1 MKKIISAI
9 TILTLVVGLNV
20 SCKKKP
26 TEFDID
32 YTNTVTIPASSIT
45 VNVPAN
51 FETPEIPTE
60 SKDKFASKKTVKDYV
75 EEIKMTRF
83 NLSVDNGNLDF
94 LKSLSIYLKTSNQPD
109 VLIAT
114 KTVIPQGVSSFA
126 MDLED
131 VNIKQYIFNETIK
144 FRVNVTIQSGMAN
157 TAQLKMDQTVHVKA
171 KIVK

>member
-1 MKKIISAI
+1 MKKIISTI
-9 TILTLVVGLNV
+9 TILTLVIGLNV

-32 YTNTVTIPASSIT
+32 YTSTVTIPATSIT
-45 VNVPAN
+45 VNAPAT
-51 FETPEIPTE
+51 FDSPEIPTE
-60 SKDKFASKKTVKDYV
+60 SKEKFASKKTVKDYV

-94 LKSLSIYLKTSNQPD
+94 LKSLKIYLKTAGQTE
-109 VLIAT
+109 VLVAT

-131 VNIKQYIFNETIK
+131 VNIKDHIFGETIK
-144 FRVNVTIQSGMAN
+144 FRVTVTIQTGMAN

>member
-1 MKKIISAI
+1 MKKTISIIAI
-9 TILTLVVGLNV
+9 LALVVGINV

-51 FETPEIPTE
+51 FESPEIPTE
-60 SKDKFASKKTVKDYV
+60 SKEKFSSKKTLKDYV

-94 LKSLSIYLKTSNQPD
+94 LKSLSIYIKASNQPD
-109 VLIAT
+109 VLVAT

-131 VNIKQYIFNETIK
+131 LNIKEYIFNETIK
-144 FRVNVTIQSGMAN
+144 FKVNVTIQSGMAN

>member
-1 MKKIISAI
+1 MKKTISIIAI
-9 TILTLVVGLNV
+9 LALVVGINV

-51 FETPEIPTE
+51 FESPEIPTE
-60 SKDKFASKKTVKDYV
+60 SKEKFSSKKTLKDYV

-94 LKSLSIYLKTSNQPD
+94 LNSLSIYIKASNQPD
-109 VLIAT
+109 VLVAT

-131 VNIKQYIFNETIK
+131 LNIKEYIFNETIK
-144 FRVNVTIQSGMAN
+144 FKVNVTIQSGMAN